1 MDRLLDID
9 LKEYLVS
16 RTLFRSQEAIFC
28 LHWGRINKVAA
39 VSFLCVLD
47 AVSENKTEFTGKN
60 TP

>member
-39 VSFLCVLD
+39 VSFLWVFD
-47 AVSENKTEFTGKN
+47 AVSEK
-60 TP
+60 